1 MTELDTRVLLRD
13 WLGVRD
19 WKPASQ
25 TANGRPF
32 GRSLSSLAKRYRPAR
47 AHRRQVTR
55 TTSPAG
61 YSRSNTAPSPTSR
74 GLPSFTPQALA
85 AGNAALVPALMA
97 IASASGMAA

>member
-47 AHRRQVTR
+47 THRRQVTR
-55 TTSPAG
+55 TTSLAG
-61 YSRSNTAPSPTSR
+61 YSCSNTAPSPTRR
-74 GLPSFTPQALA
+74 GLPSFTPRALA
-85 AGNAALVPALMA
+85 AANAALVPAPMA
-97 IASASGMAA
+97 IVSALGMAA